1 MTNPTH
7 VDETQPEPETQ
18 GANAQEG
25 KETEVLAQAAESSV
39 TEQAEGETGEGGEAS
54 FAELLDQ
61 YSSYKQFR
69 PGDIVE
75 GTVIAI
81 SDSEVVLDIGAQ
93 KEGAIPLAELL
104 DPQGQPRVKSGDA
117 LKVMVLRP
125 NKDSSYINL
134 SWERVRVSELWDTI
148 EALATNNQTIEG
160 EIIEKVKGG
169 YIVDIGVRAF
179 LPTSL
184 ATLHPGREPQD
195 IIGQRSAF
203 QITKLQR
210 KRGNIILSRKELLKA
225 EHDAGRKHL
234 LENLEEGAVLNGTV
248 KNVTD
253 YGAFIDLGGLDGLL
267 HVTDMSW
274 GRVAHPREV
283 VEAGQEVKV
292 KVLRLDREHEKIS
305 LGMKQILPDPWLS
318 VPEKY
323 PKGALSRGKVL
334 NLTGFGAF
342 VELEPGVEG
351 LVHLSE
357 LSWTKK
363 VRNPSQLLKLGQE
376 VCVRILEVDLENRKV
391 SLSIRQTEEN
401 PWERLATRFPVGSR
415 VQGVVR
421 NITEFGA
428 FIEIEEG
435 IDGLVHISDFKW
447 GERNANPHDFVKKG
461 QTEEVVVLAVDSE
474 NCKVSL
480 GIKQLGGDPF
490 LEFTKHLKPGDT
502 ISCKVAKVADAGLTV
517 SMGDSLEGF
526 IPSKELVLEQGKKP
540 ADVFQAEGTLDACVV
555 RINHRE
561 RKIDLSVRKLVT
573 AQERKVINEF
583 TKNQSKG
590 GATLGDVMQH
600 LVK

>member
-18 GANAQEG
+18 GAKAHEVVEPEASAQP
-25 KETEVLAQAAESSV
+25 AESPV
-39 TEQAEGETGEGGEAS
+39 TEQSESETGEGGEAS

-104 DPQGQPRVKSGDA
+104 DPQGQCRVKSGDA

-148 EALATNNQTIEG
+148 ESLATNNQTIEG

-195 IIGQRSAF
+195 IIGQRSSF

-210 KRGNIILSRKELLKA
+210 KRGNIILSRKDLLKA
-225 EHDAGRKHL
+225 EHDAGRKNL
-234 LENLEEGAVLNGTV
+234 LENLEEGAILSGTV

-292 KVLRLDREHEKIS
+292 KVLRLDREHEKVS

-318 VPEKY
+318 VLEKY
-323 PKGALSRGKVL
+323 PKGAISQGKVL

-376 VCVRILEVDLENRKV
+376 VGVRILEVDLENRKV

-461 QTEEVVVLAVDSE
+461 QTEEVVVLAVDTE

-490 LEFTKHLKPGDT
+490 LEFTKHLKPGDSV
-502 ISCKVAKVADAGLTV
+502 SCKVTKVADAGLTV
-517 SMGDSLEGF
+517 SMGDSMEGF
-526 IPSKELVLEQGKKP
+526 IPSKELVLDQGKKP
-540 ADVFQAEGTLDACVV
+540 ADAFQVEGTLDACVV